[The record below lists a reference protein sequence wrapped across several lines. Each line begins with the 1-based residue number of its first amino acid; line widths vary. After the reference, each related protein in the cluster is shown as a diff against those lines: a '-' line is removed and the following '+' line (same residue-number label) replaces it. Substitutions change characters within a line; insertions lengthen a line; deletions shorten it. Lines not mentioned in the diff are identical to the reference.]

1 MEFERRIQLISPDL
15 IIDEKPNSDLIFSI
29 LNEAQDRYVMM
40 NYVGDDQME
49 TETNIHTRNTDS
61 IKSLLVEKELTATGT
76 TLNGFTRYRL
86 PYVSTEEYFLY
97 VHSFSKVKGT
107 YKQYKDFVRV
117 DNQLVKYRDLG
128 KFIKTAYN
136 TPIVRQPAV
145 ALVSDPTTTDI
156 EYWLMAGLDKFIK
169 TRYSGINF
177 KQTGFEQDQKRIDD
191 LRTLV
196 TRKSYQF
203 NTYPEEYTVTLPDD
217 YMFTVG
223 ETAVIFS
230 YDHCWPVGPSGQPRT
245 KNTDVLEATVE
256 NIDRQRQNTL
266 SEYRLHGRS
275 ARPLR
280 LYEGNEIHLY
290 TDGNYNI
297 RNYILTYLRTP
308 KRISLTDAPFD
319 EYTDMPAA
327 THNEIV
333 KLAVEL
339 YLENKANP
347 RYQSYMNEVS
357 TME

>member
-1 MEFERRIQLISPDL
+1 MKYIELQAAFELEIDQL
-15 IIDEKPNSDLIFSI
+15 
-29 LNEAQDRYVMM
+29 
-40 NYVGDDQME
+40 DD
-49 TETNIHTRNTDS
+49 N
-61 IKSLLVEKELTATGT
+61 LT
-76 TLNGFTRYRL
+76 
-86 PYVSTEEYFLY
+86 
-97 VHSFSKVKGT
+97 K
-107 YKQYKDFVRV
+107 
-117 DNQLVKYRDLG
+117 
-128 KFIKTAYN
+128 
-136 TPIVRQPAV
+136 
-145 ALVSDPTTTDI
+145 PTTSDI

>member
-1 MEFERRIQLISPDL
+1 
-15 IIDEKPNSDLIFSI
+15 
-29 LNEAQDRYVMM
+29 
-40 NYVGDDQME
+40 
-49 TETNIHTRNTDS
+49 
-61 IKSLLVEKELTATGT
+61 
-76 TLNGFTRYRL
+76 
-86 PYVSTEEYFLY
+86 
-97 VHSFSKVKGT
+97 
-107 YKQYKDFVRV
+107 
-117 DNQLVKYRDLG
+117 
-128 KFIKTAYN
+128 
-136 TPIVRQPAV
+136 
-145 ALVSDPTTTDI
+145 
-156 EYWLMAGLDKFIK
+156 
-169 TRYSGINF
+169 
-177 KQTGFEQDQKRIDD
+177 
-191 LRTLV
+191 
-196 TRKSYQF
+196 
-203 NTYPEEYTVTLPDD
+203 
-217 YMFTVG
+217 MFTVG